1 MARKKTRRKAAAKKS
16 QSPAWLWLLTGIL
29 IGLGVSTWA
38 VLQGYIPQPKQTTE
52 VKEPL
57 PIPNKISADD
67 KTGILDGNNKGKAAS
82 KKPRYDFFTVLEEVE
97 VAVPEKELRQQAK
110 TEAKQPAEKTATTSK
125 VSGKG
130 NYIIQVGSFRNP
142 KDAESMKA
150 QLAFLGASAHI
161 QKVTINDKT
170 WQRVRVGPYS
180 SASEVEAMRIRLN
193 NSGIDSRVYQVK

>member
-1 MARKKTRRKAAAKKS
+1 
-16 QSPAWLWLLTGIL
+16 
-29 IGLGVSTWA
+29 
-38 VLQGYIPQPKQTTE
+38 VLQGYIPQPKQTAE
-52 VKEPL
+52 VKETL
-57 PIPNKISADD
+57 PIPNKSGADD
-67 KTGILDGNNKGKAAS
+67 KAGILDGNKGKAVS
-82 KKPRYDFFTVLEEVE
+82 KKPRYDFYTVLEEVE

-110 TEAKQPAEKTATTSK
+110 TEAKQPAAKTAMTSK
-125 VSGKG
+125 SSGKG

-180 SASEVEAMRIRLN
+180 SASEVEAMRKRLS
-193 NSGIDSRVYQVK
+193 NSSIDSRVYQVK

>member
-1 MARKKTRRKAAAKKS
+1 MPRKKTRRKPATKKN

-29 IGLGVSTWA
+29 IGLGISTWA
-38 VLQGYIPQPKQTTE
+38 VLQGYIPQPKRTTASTQ
-52 VKEPL
+52 PL
-57 PIPNKISADD
+57 PTPNKTNPKDQQA
-67 KTGILDGNNKGKAAS
+67 ILSNNDNTKPV

-110 TEAKQPAEKTATTSK
+110 TESRQPAEKTAASDNT
-125 VSGKG
+125 GNKG

-180 SASEVEAMRIRLN
+180 SASEVEAMRTRLSSN
-193 NSGIDSRVYQVK
+193 GIDSRVYQVK

>member
-1 MARKKTRRKAAAKKS
+1 MAKKNTRRK
-16 QSPAWLWLLTGIL
+16 SPSKTSRSPTWLWLLTGIL
-29 IGLGVSTWA
+29 LGLGISTWA
-38 VLQGYIPQPKQTTE
+38 VLQGYIPQPKQNSE
-52 VKEPL
+52 NKQPL
-57 PIPNKISADD
+57 PVPNKPGKDNKQA
-67 KTGILDGNNKGKAAS
+67 ILDNDKPAS

-110 TEAKQPAEKTATTSK
+110 TEAKQPTDKTAVQKKIT
-125 VSGKG
+125 GKG

-150 QLAFLGASAHI
+150 QLAFLGATAHI

-180 SASEVEAMRIRLN
+180 SASEVENMRKRLSS
-193 NSGIDSRVYQVK
+193 SGIDSRVYQVK